1 MSVIQQYF
9 QIQKRQKVPK
19 SGKNVTLRM
28 SDGTE
33 INTQIEYK
41 KEQEDR
47 KYNDNI

>member
-1 MSVIQQYF
+1 MNAIQQYF
-9 QIQKRQKVPK
+9 QTQKKQEIQKN
-19 SGKNVTLRM
+19 GKNITLRM

-47 KYNDNI
+47 KHNDNI